1 MKNVKLKWY
10 FMMKI
15 SFQKIL
21 KLTDLKILRLK
32 KWNIKQFVLQ
42 NLSFE
47 LIKAEKKT
55 KNIVEPKLR
64 WYD

>member
-1 MKNVKLKWY
+1 MKNEKLKWY
-10 FMMKI
+10 FIMKI

-47 LIKAEKKT
+47 LIKAEKKL
-55 KNIVEPKLR
+55 KI
-64 WYD
+64 